1 MFSVVKFFKRM
12 LGLSQRDTTSAD
24 TPGITHARLG
34 QPHKASFVL
43 INAILILVVVV
54 LVWAGMSSVDEV
66 THSEG
71 RVIPSAK
78 MQVLQ
83 NQEGGIVQKI
93 NVKQGDL
100 VQSGQVLVNLSPTQF
115 GADFESKKQQ
125 VLSLMAKEARLQAE
139 VEGRELVFTPDFSDM
154 AKDYVA
160 IERAEFYN
168 RKMRLRADMAVI
180 ENQLKNASSELEIIK
195 RLVDRGLEPQL
206 ERIRTEARVDEARGK
221 LESLKRQAKT
231 EASSELAKTAMEL
244 NPLRKALPAL
254 ADRVERT
261 YVRAPMKGVVNRVLV
276 TTLGG
281 VIKPGEAVLE
291 LVPSD
296 DVLVVE
302 AQVRPQDIGFVK
314 IGQSANVKISA
325 YDYSI
330 FGSMSGQVTQI
341 SADAVSRE
349 ERGQTVYYYIARI
362 ETQTSVMNSL
372 GKKLPIIPGM
382 QAQVD
387 IITGNKT
394 VLNYLLKPI
403 VGMKENAFRER

>member
-1 MFSVVKFFKRM
+1 MSRRDEYDDERVVIVEQSTGSGIGM
-12 LGLSQRDTTSAD
+12 LLLGLAVGAGAALLFAPASGRETRERLQRE
-24 TPGITHARLG
+24 ARR
-34 QPHKASFVL
+34 
-43 INAILILVVVV
+43 
-54 LVWAGMSSVDEV
+54 AGR
-66 THSEG
+66 
-71 RVIPSAK
+71 RV
-78 MQVLQ
+78 
-83 NQEGGIVQKI
+83 
-93 NVKQGDL
+93 
-100 VQSGQVLVNLSPTQF
+100 
-115 GADFESKKQQ
+115 
-125 VLSLMAKEARLQAE
+125 KEATEDLG
-139 VEGRELVFTPDFSDM
+139 EG
-154 AKDYVA
+154 
-160 IERAEFYN
+160 
-168 RKMRLRADMAVI
+168 
-180 ENQLKNASSELEIIK
+180 
-195 RLVDRGLEPQL
+195 
-206 ERIRTEARVDEARGK
+206 
-221 LESLKRQAKT
+221 
-231 EASSELAKTAMEL
+231 
-244 NPLRKALPAL
+244 L

-387 IITGNKT
+387 IITGNKS
-394 VLNYLLKPI
+394 VLSYLLKPLI
-403 VGMKENAFRER
+403 GVKENAFRER

>member
-66 THSEG
+66 THTEG

-168 RKMRLRADMAVI
+168 RKMRLRADTTVI